1 MASPSPPND
10 KKPQSSPRKGLHT
23 WLDDV
28 RIADQEYR
36 FLAAHDDA
44 LDTARLLNAAM
55 HPRRSLSGFK
65 IGLKDNIAIAGV
77 RMAAGLA
84 ARADSV
90 ADQDAVIVERLR
102 NTGACILPR
111 LNMDEAA
118 FGATAANP
126 HYRTSL
132 NPLEKTRSP
141 GGSSGG
147 AAVGVAA
154 HILDAAFGTDTLG
167 SIRIPASYCG
177 LVGFKPS
184 QGLIPDVGV
193 FPLAPRFD
201 TPGLLAHSVETIITV
216 LKACD
221 FLQNEPSYQSLK
233 PLSELRIAI
242 PTQITE
248 IGCEKTVQNRFD
260 SVITMLSAV
269 GARAEMVAI
278 DQWQPKHLRHAA
290 LLMVE
295 VEACRSLADYRGQ
308 SSQLS
313 PKLAAALNYGERSSA
328 ENKLKAM
335 NQLDTARHTF
345 SRLFDE
351 FDAIVTPTTPQTA
364 FLHNIQAPVNQADF
378 TVIANIIGAPALALP
393 INDRGGDLPS
403 SMQILVKPGNDN
415 FLLVTGMA
423 IEKLLSEY
431 F

>member
-1 MASPSPPND
+1 MASPSKPND
-10 KKPQSSPRKGLHT
+10 KNTQRSQREGLHI

-28 RIADQEYR
+28 MIADQKYQ

-55 HPRRSLSGFK
+55 HPGRLLPGFK

-84 ARADSV
+84 ARANSIAVQDSV
-90 ADQDAVIVERLR
+90 IMKRLR
-102 NTGACILPR
+102 NTGAFILPR

-118 FGATAANP
+118 FGATASNP
-126 HYRTSL
+126 YYRTSL

-154 HILDAAFGTDTLG
+154 NIIDAAFGTDTLG

-177 LVGFKPS
+177 LVGYKPS
-184 QGLIPDVGV
+184 RGLISDDGV

-201 TPGLLAHSVETIITV
+201 TPGLLAHSVQTIITV

-221 FLQNEPSYQSLK
+221 FLQDELSSQSLK

-242 PTQITE
+242 PAQITE
-248 IGCEKTVQNRFD
+248 IGCEKTVQDRFD
-260 SVITMLSAV
+260 LAVPMLSAA
-269 GARAEMVAI
+269 GARTEIVAI
-278 DQWQPKHLRHAA
+278 DQWQPKSLRHAA

-295 VEACRSLADYRGQ
+295 VEACQCLADYRGQ
-308 SSQLS
+308 GSQLS
-313 PKLAAALNYGERSSA
+313 PELTAALNYGERSPA
-328 ENKLKAM
+328 ENRLKAM
-335 NQLDTARHTF
+335 NQLDAVCHTF

-351 FDAIVTPTTPQTA
+351 FDAVVTPTTPQTA
-364 FLHNIQAPVNQADF
+364 FLQNVQAPVNQADF
-378 TVIANIIGAPALALP
+378 TVIANIIGAPALVLP
-393 INDRGGDLPS
+393 INDLGDGLPS
-403 SMQILVKPGNDN
+403 SLQILVKPGNDN
-415 FLLVTGMA
+415 FLLMTGMT
-423 IEKLLSEY
+423 IETLLSEY